1 MSEDNSMLVQDVT
14 RRSITNFIEG
24 QMYDDYNMI
33 RRVIG
38 EGDTP
43 VVMLQHATL
52 ITGFAGSMFEFLAS
66 FEDELPEEI
75 LRGLLLAITEAA
87 ARHFHEEI
95 ERQKEEST

>member
-75 LRGLLLAITEAA
+75 LHGLLLAITEIAA
-87 ARHFHEEI
+87 QSFYAE
-95 ERQKEEST
+95 KEEQRKEAT